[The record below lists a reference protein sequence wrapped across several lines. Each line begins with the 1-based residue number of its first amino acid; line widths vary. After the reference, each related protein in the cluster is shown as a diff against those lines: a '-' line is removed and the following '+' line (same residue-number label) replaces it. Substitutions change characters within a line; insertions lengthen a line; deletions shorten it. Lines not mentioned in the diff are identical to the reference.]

1 MHSRIFRFIESL
13 QMTQSDFASKTG
25 ISPSALTQLKNNAGN
40 LSIDNVIKIKKA
52 FPNISLDWLISGD
65 GEMYEKINDSQSPS
79 LFPDFVDNV
88 AKQEI
93 MPPATAYEET
103 RRSVSENDER
113 TMPIPTT
120 ATATTRRKNSRKDCR
135 EDDTQNNSFLR
146 RRQVRG
152 VGKRVTRL
160 VIQKNY

>member
-65 GEMYEKINDSQSPS
+65 GEMYEKINDSQSRS
-79 LFPDFVDNV
+79 LFPDFVDNT

-93 MPPATAYEET
+93 TPPAAAYEET

-113 TMPIPTT
+113 TIPILAT
-120 ATATTRRKNSRKDCR
+120 ATAATETAKEVKVVEKIVEKIVERTIRKIIVFY
-135 EDDTQNNSFLR
+135 DD
-146 RRQVRG
+146 
-152 VGKRVTRL
+152 GKFEEL
-160 VIQKNY
+160 VKE

>member
-79 LFPDFVDNV
+79 LFPDFVDNTV
-88 AKQEI
+88 KQEI
-93 MPPATAYEET
+93 TPPAAYEET

-113 TMPIPTT
+113 SIPIP
-120 ATATTRRKNSRKDCR
+120 ATATTTTEVAKEVKVVEKVVEKIVERSIRKIIVFY
-135 EDDTQNNSFLR
+135 DD
-146 RRQVRG
+146 
-152 VGKRVTRL
+152 GKFEEL
-160 VIQKNY
+160 VKE

>member
-65 GEMYEKINDSQSPS
+65 GEMYEQINDSQSPS
-79 LFPDFVDNV
+79 LFPDFVDNA

-93 MPPATAYEET
+93 TPPAAYEET

-113 TMPIPTT
+113 TIPIPAT
-120 ATATTRRKNSRKDCR
+120 ATAATETAKEVKVVEKVVEKIVERSIRKIIVFY
-135 EDDTQNNSFLR
+135 DD
-146 RRQVRG
+146 
-152 VGKRVTRL
+152 GKFEEL
-160 VIQKNY
+160 VKE

>member
-65 GEMYEKINDSQSPS
+65 GEMYEKINDSQSRS
-79 LFPDFVDNV
+79 LFPDYVDNA

-93 MPPATAYEET
+93 TPPAAAYEET
-103 RRSVSENDER
+103 RRSVSER
-113 TMPIPTT
+113 
-120 ATATTRRKNSRKDCR
+120 
-135 EDDTQNNSFLR
+135 
-146 RRQVRG
+146 
-152 VGKRVTRL
+152 
-160 VIQKNY
+160 

>member
-79 LFPDFVDNV
+79 LFPDFVDNA

-93 MPPATAYEET
+93 TPPAAYEET

-113 TMPIPTT
+113 TIPIPPTT
-120 ATATTRRKNSRKDCR
+120 STAATETAKEVKVVEKVVEKIVERSIRKIIVFY
-135 EDDTQNNSFLR
+135 DD
-146 RRQVRG
+146 
-152 VGKRVTRL
+152 GKFEEL
-160 VIQKNY
+160 VKE

>member
-65 GEMYEKINDSQSPS
+65 GDMYEKINDSQNPS
-79 LFPDFVDNV
+79 LFPDFVDNTV
-88 AKQEI
+88 KQEI
-93 MPPATAYEET
+93 TPPAAYEET

-113 TMPIPTT
+113 TIPIPAT
-120 ATATTRRKNSRKDCR
+120 ATAATETAKEVKVVEKIVEKIVERSIRKIIVFY
-135 EDDTQNNSFLR
+135 DD
-146 RRQVRG
+146 
-152 VGKRVTRL
+152 GKFEEL
-160 VIQKNY
+160 VKE

>member
-79 LFPDFVDNV
+79 LFPDFVDNTV
-88 AKQEI
+88 KQEI
-93 MPPATAYEET
+93 TPPAAYEET

-113 TMPIPTT
+113 SIPIP
-120 ATATTRRKNSRKDCR
+120 ATATTTTEVAKEVKVVEKVVEKIVERTIRKIIVFY
-135 EDDTQNNSFLR
+135 DD
-146 RRQVRG
+146 
-152 VGKRVTRL
+152 GKFEEL
-160 VIQKNY
+160 VKE

>member
-65 GEMYEKINDSQSPS
+65 GEMYEKINDSQSSS
-79 LFPDFVDNV
+79 LFPDFVDNTV
-88 AKQEI
+88 KQEI
-93 MPPATAYEET
+93 TPPAAYEET

-113 TMPIPTT
+113 SIPIP
-120 ATATTRRKNSRKDCR
+120 ATATTTTEVAKEVKVVEKVVEKIVERTIRKIIVFY
-135 EDDTQNNSFLR
+135 DD
-146 RRQVRG
+146 
-152 VGKRVTRL
+152 GKFEEL
-160 VIQKNY
+160 VKE

>member
-79 LFPDFVDNV
+79 LFPDFVDNA

-93 MPPATAYEET
+93 TPPAAYEET

-113 TMPIPTT
+113 SIPIP
-120 ATATTRRKNSRKDCR
+120 ATATTTTEVAKEVKVVEKVVEKIVERTIRKIIVFY
-135 EDDTQNNSFLR
+135 DD
-146 RRQVRG
+146 
-152 VGKRVTRL
+152 GKFEEL
-160 VIQKNY
+160 VKE

>member
-25 ISPSALTQLKNNAGN
+25 ISASALTQLKNNAGN

-79 LFPDFVDNV
+79 LFPDFVDNA
-88 AKQEI
+88 AKQELT
-93 MPPATAYEET
+93 PPAAAYEET

-113 TMPIPTT
+113 TMPIPAT
-120 ATATTRRKNSRKDCR
+120 ATAATEAAKEVKVVEKIVEKIVERTIRKIIVFY
-135 EDDTQNNSFLR
+135 DD
-146 RRQVRG
+146 
-152 VGKRVTRL
+152 GKFEEL
-160 VIQKNY
+160 VKE

>member
-65 GEMYEKINDSQSPS
+65 GEMYEQINDSQSPS
-79 LFPDFVDNV
+79 LFPDFVDNA

-93 MPPATAYEET
+93 TPPAAYEET

-113 TMPIPTT
+113 TIPIPAT
-120 ATATTRRKNSRKDCR
+120 ATAATETAKEVKVVEKVVEKIVERTIRKIIVFY
-135 EDDTQNNSFLR
+135 DD
-146 RRQVRG
+146 
-152 VGKRVTRL
+152 GKFEEL
-160 VIQKNY
+160 VKE

>member
-79 LFPDFVDNV
+79 LFPDFVDNTV
-88 AKQEI
+88 KQEI
-93 MPPATAYEET
+93 TPPAAAYEET

-113 TMPIPTT
+113 TIPIPAT
-120 ATATTRRKNSRKDCR
+120 ATASTETAKEVKVVEKVVEKIVERTIRKIIVFY
-135 EDDTQNNSFLR
+135 DD
-146 RRQVRG
+146 
-152 VGKRVTRL
+152 GKFEEL
-160 VIQKNY
+160 VKE

>member
-65 GEMYEKINDSQSPS
+65 GEIYEKINDSQSPS
-79 LFPDFVDNV
+79 LFPDFVDNTV
-88 AKQEI
+88 KQEI
-93 MPPATAYEET
+93 TPPAAYEET

-113 TMPIPTT
+113 SIPIP
-120 ATATTRRKNSRKDCR
+120 ATATTTTEVAKEVKVVEKIVEKIVERTIRKIIVFY
-135 EDDTQNNSFLR
+135 DD
-146 RRQVRG
+146 
-152 VGKRVTRL
+152 GKFEEL
-160 VIQKNY
+160 VKE

>member
-79 LFPDFVDNV
+79 LFPDFVDNT

-93 MPPATAYEET
+93 TP
-103 RRSVSENDER
+103 V
-113 TMPIPTT
+113 
-120 ATATTRRKNSRKDCR
+120 SRKTMNEPYLYPPQLR
-135 EDDTQNNSFLR
+135 LQQRRLR
-146 RRQVRG
+146 R
-152 VGKRVTRL
+152 
-160 VIQKNY
+160 

>member
-1 MHSRIFRFIESL
+1 
-13 QMTQSDFASKTG
+13 MTQSDFASKTG

-79 LFPDFVDNV
+79 LFPDFVDNTV
-88 AKQEI
+88 KQEI
-93 MPPATAYEET
+93 TPPAAYEET

-113 TMPIPTT
+113 SIPIP
-120 ATATTRRKNSRKDCR
+120 ATATTTTEVAKEVKVVEKVVEKIVERTIRKIIVFY
-135 EDDTQNNSFLR
+135 DD
-146 RRQVRG
+146 
-152 VGKRVTRL
+152 GKFEEL
-160 VIQKNY
+160 VKE